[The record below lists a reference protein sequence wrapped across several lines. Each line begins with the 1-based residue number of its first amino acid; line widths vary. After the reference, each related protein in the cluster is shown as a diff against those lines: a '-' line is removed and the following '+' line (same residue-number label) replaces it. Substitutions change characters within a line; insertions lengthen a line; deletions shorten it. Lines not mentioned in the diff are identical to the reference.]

1 MGALTAVAATAQAS
15 GMVDGFVIGEL
26 IHERGMSIIRRVTRP
41 DMAMPL
47 LIKVPSLLEGE
58 DPAAIVS
65 FEMELM
71 ILPRLVGVH
80 VPKFVAAGEFP
91 DHPYIVMEYI
101 AGYSLLTLLEKL
113 PLPYAEVAAIGVK
126 VATALH
132 DLHCQHVIHLDVKP
146 SNIMIRESGE
156 AALIDFGL
164 AHHDQLPDLMH
175 EQFRVPYGT
184 APYMAPEQVLGN
196 RRDRRSDLFALGVL
210 LYFFSTGIR
219 PFGDPKGRRAL
230 HQRLW
235 RDPVPPRKLRS
246 DYPPWLQEIVLRCL
260 EVDPARRHPTAAQ
273 LAFDLY
279 HSDQVKLTARSER
292 LQRDP
297 WSAVIRRR
305 FNPEETPSVLKRAV
319 ASQISAAPI
328 VVVAI
333 DLAEGSEALAEAL
346 RTTVRR
352 MGEIVPGARF
362 ACLNVLKQHRLELDR
377 TLDDEGRNKHLKRLV
392 ELKHW
397 AQPLVMDENRVTFH
411 VLEAVDAASA
421 ILDYARAN
429 PVDQIVLGARRDS
442 ALRNILGSVSGEV
455 VAKAPCTVTVV
466 RPPREFDGAALSEK
480 S

>member
-1 MGALTAVAATAQAS
+1 MGAVNSMAATAQAS
-15 GMVDGFVIGEL
+15 RMVDGFVIGEL
-26 IHERGMSIIRRVTRP
+26 IHDRGMSIIRKASRP
-41 DMAMPL
+41 DIAIPM

-91 DHPYIVMEYI
+91 DHPYIVMEHI
-101 AGYSLLTLLEKL
+101 AGHSLLTLLDRL

-132 DLHCQHVIHLDVKP
+132 DLHSQLVIHLDVKP
-146 SNIMIRESGE
+146 SNVMIRDNGE
-156 AALIDFGL
+156 AAMIDFGL
-164 AHHDQLPDLMH
+164 AHHEQLPDLMH

-196 RRDRRSDLFALGVL
+196 RCDRRSDLFALGVL

-219 PFGDPKGRRAL
+219 PFGDPKGKRAL

-235 RDPVPPRKLRS
+235 RDPVPPRKLRP

-292 LQRDP
+292 LERDP

-305 FNPEETPSVLKRAV
+305 FNPEEAPSVLKRAV

-328 VVVAI
+328 VAVAI

-352 MGEIVPGARF
+352 MGETVPGARF
-362 ACLNVLKQHRLELDR
+362 ACLNVLKQHRIELDR
-377 TLDDEGRNKHLKRLV
+377 TLDDEGQNKHLKRLI

-397 AQPLVMDENRVTFH
+397 AQPLAMDENRLTFH
-411 VLEAVDAASA
+411 VLEAVDPASA
-421 ILDYARAN
+421 ILEYARAN

-466 RPPREFDGAALSEK
+466 RPPRALDGAS
-480 S
+480 